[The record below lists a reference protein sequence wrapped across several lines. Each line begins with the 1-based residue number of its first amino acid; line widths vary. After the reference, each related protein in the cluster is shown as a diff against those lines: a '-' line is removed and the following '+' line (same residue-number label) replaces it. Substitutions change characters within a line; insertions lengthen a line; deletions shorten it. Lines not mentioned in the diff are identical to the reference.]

1 MTWDCSLAWGR
12 GLVWLLILLAAGLLA
27 ACRQEQDT
35 LELDYDTMLPEGWE
49 AIGSW
54 QEVNIDG
61 DEAPEYLLL
70 FTYEAGQAGAMIYDA
85 QIAAPVVGVVD
96 VSATPTVA
104 LMPVPLQP
112 FGYYKPYRLFPS
124 TWSFTFGNPPQVGHG
139 FVAAP
144 ADAQNIVVTQIDYG
158 NRPPPTATPDVM
170 GATPAPV
177 TSAMTNTAAPTGEL
191 LLAGGNRLLTFVWWK
206 NPLEGYGVTQV
217 TAPGGWQGIDWEAWQ
232 KNPSVIESFSGLAPL
247 DDYRARSLLCRVTA
261 YARAGAPPA
270 IEYSPR
276 DMGILFCPAT
286 IPASPYYPEGVVA
299 AYLLWGGAG
308 THAVD
313 VGTQA
318 ALLAPGVN
326 SAQVEAEVAGGRLA
340 QEKLNDLVT
349 YPTVL
354 VTAQGLLSEGPAP
367 TTTVCVEL
375 AELADAS
382 LRRWLLFT
390 LQYQPPNLQT
400 NQADRWAIL
409 GATLTPGPVADDDG
423 SYCAGLLAQ

>member
-1 MTWDCSLAWGR
+1 
-12 GLVWLLILLAAGLLA
+12 
-27 ACRQEQDT
+27 
-35 LELDYDTMLPEGWE
+35 
-49 AIGSW
+49 
-54 QEVNIDG
+54 
-61 DEAPEYLLL
+61 
-70 FTYEAGQAGAMIYDA
+70 MIYDA

-96 VSATPTVA
+96 VAATPAPTPTVA

-124 TWSFTFGNPPQVGHG
+124 TWFFTFGNPAQVGHG

-144 ADAQNIVVTQIDYG
+144 ADAQKIVVTQIDYG
-158 NRPPPTATPDVM
+158 NRPPATATPDVM
-170 GATPAPV
+170 GATPAPA
-177 TSAMTNTAAPTGEL
+177 TAAMTSTTAPMGEL
-191 LLAGGNRLLTFVWWK
+191 LLAGGNTLLTFVWWK

-217 TAPGGWQGIDWEAWQ
+217 TAAGGWQGIDWEAWQ
-232 KNPSVIESFSGLAPL
+232 KNPRVIESFSGLAPL

-261 YARAGAPPA
+261 YARAGAAPA

-276 DMGILFCPAT
+276 DMGIQFCSAT
-286 IPASPYYPEGVVA
+286 IPAGPYYPEGVVA

-308 THAVD
+308 AHAQD
-313 VGTQA
+313 DEAQA
-318 ALLAPGVN
+318 ALLAPEAN
-326 SAQVEAEVAGGRLA
+326 RAQVEAEAAGGRLP
-340 QEKLNDLVT
+340 QERLNDLVT
-349 YPTVL
+349 YPTVP

-375 AELADAS
+375 AELADAR

-409 GATLTPGPVADDDG
+409 GATLAPGPVAEHDG
-423 SYCAGLLAQ
+423 SYCAELLAQ